1 MNTKQREM
9 AKFVVKE
16 LKHFYGKSCT
26 VTVSE
31 KDNKVIFEVAGKD
44 SGNDLMTFADIAFLL
59 NTDVKVVRRLN
70 RARARSTAQFPFP
83 QPLKLGKEI
92 TRFRRSE
99 ILGWIEQHK
108 TAGVSLPF
116 RNNV

>member
-1 MNTKQREM
+1 MNENQAATTKTVIKYLR
-9 AKFVVKE
+9 
-16 LKHFYGKSCT
+16 HFYGKSCA